1 MARALPHWQVG
12 RCAEGLG
19 LGRRDP
25 LLWSD
30 LLSPPRPS
38 PIPAAAASGNCSG
51 AGRARPLPVSLAH
64 SLCDLE
70 NQRT

>member
-1 MARALPHWQVG
+1 MAGHCPTG
-12 RCAEGLG
+12 RSGGVAEGLG